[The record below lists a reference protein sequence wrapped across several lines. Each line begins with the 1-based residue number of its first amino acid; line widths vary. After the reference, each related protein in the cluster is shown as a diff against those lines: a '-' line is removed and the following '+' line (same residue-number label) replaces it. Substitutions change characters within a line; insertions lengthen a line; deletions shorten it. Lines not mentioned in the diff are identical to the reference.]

1 MLNRLRG
8 ILTRPIK
15 PIAAS
20 IARTNIDPNSVTL
33 AGMLVSLLA
42 PLVSAYYSF
51 PGLFIIIL
59 ASSMF
64 DALDGEIARISGR
77 SSRAGAFLDSLCDR
91 VSDLSYI
98 ASFLLLGVEP
108 IIVYIAAGAS
118 LMVSYIRARAE
129 SLGIKISGVGIM
141 ERGERILALALI
153 ALAGAIDRGAVEPA
167 MAIFTALTMYTVI
180 ERAIYVLKSLSR
192 EYPRYTF

>member
-1 MLNRLRG
+1 MLNRIRG
-8 ILTRPIK
+8 LLTRPIK

-20 IARTNIDPNSVTL
+20 IARSNIDPNYVTL
-33 AGMLVSLLA
+33 TGMLLSLLA
-42 PLVSAYYSF
+42 PLASAYYSF

-59 ASSMF
+59 ASSIF
-64 DALDGEIARISGR
+64 DALDGEIARISRR
-77 SSRAGAFLDSLCDR
+77 SSKAGAFLDSLCDR

-118 LMVSYIRARAE
+118 IMVSYIRARAE

-141 ERGERILALALI
+141 ERGERILALAII
-153 ALAGAIDRGAVEPA
+153 ALAGAIYRGVVEPA
-167 MAIFTALTMYTVI
+167 MTIFTALTMYTVI
-180 ERAIYVLKSLSR
+180 ERAIYALRILSR
-192 EYPRYTF
+192 EHPR

>member
-1 MLNRLRG
+1 MMLNRIRG
-8 ILTRPIK
+8 LLTRPIK

-20 IARTNIDPNSVTL
+20 IARSNIDPNSVTL
-33 AGMLVSLLA
+33 VGMLVSLLA
-42 PLVSAYYSF
+42 PLASAYYSF
-51 PGLFIIIL
+51 PGLLIIIL

-77 SSRAGAFLDSLCDR
+77 SSKAGAFLDSLCDR
-91 VSDLSYI
+91 ASDLSYI

-141 ERGERILALALI
+141 ERSERILALALI
-153 ALAGAIDRGAVEPA
+153 TLAGAIDRGVVEPA
-167 MAIFTALTMYTVI
+167 MAVFTALTMYTVI

-192 EYPRYTF
+192 GYPR